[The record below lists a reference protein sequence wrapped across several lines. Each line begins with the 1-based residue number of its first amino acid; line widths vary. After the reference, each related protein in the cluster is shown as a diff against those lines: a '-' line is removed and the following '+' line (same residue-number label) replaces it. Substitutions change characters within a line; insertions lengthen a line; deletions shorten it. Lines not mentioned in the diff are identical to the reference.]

1 MRRDVAL
8 AGIVFS
14 ADDWAA
20 YDPIF
25 RAELMAAAA
34 SGADAWVM
42 APATGALSARCA
54 FRSSRATTVNS
65 RFPVPGSRFPCARTS
80 LAEEKE
86 VAPETSVSDP
96 G

>member
-42 APATGALSARCA
+42 APATGALSGPMRIPQQSGDD
-54 FRSSRATTVNS
+54 R
-65 RFPVPGSRFPCARTS
+65 
-80 LAEEKE
+80 
-86 VAPETSVSDP
+86 
-96 G
+96 